1 VLTQFRPDR
10 VLVQGDTAATFA
22 AGLAAFYEGIPVG
35 HVEAGLRSAN
45 LFSPWPEEATRRLTS
60 IITELHF
67 APTAEAAANLRAEGA
82 IVVTGNTVVDA
93 RITIKDLL
101 RDDERLANTMRER
114 FSWIDPNKKL
124 LQVTGHRRENLGERL
139 AAICEALLK
148 LSAREDVQICYVVHL
163 NPNVRNPVR
172 KILRQSTQVKLLGP
186 QDYLSFVYLMSRSHL
201 RITDS
206 GGVQEEAPKTT
217 EN

>member
-1 VLTQFRPDR
+1 
-10 VLVQGDTAATFA
+10 
-22 AGLAAFYEGIPVG
+22 
-35 HVEAGLRSAN
+35 
-45 LFSPWPEEATRRLTS
+45 
-60 IITELHF
+60 
-67 APTAEAAANLRAEGA
+67 
-82 IVVTGNTVVDA
+82 
-93 RITIKDLL
+93 
-101 RDDERLANTMRER
+101 MRER
-114 FSWIDPNKKL
+114 FSWIDPSKKL
-124 LQVTGHRRENLGERL
+124 LLVTGHRRENLGERL